1 MTDVCLQSSILWV
14 ITNTFFLCV
23 HANAGGGSG
32 VEIYTTPGDTES
44 DKIATIF
51 GEAFKNEFP
60 TETLRTDFSDGD
72 LDKEQRFYVLSKTK
86 MPSILTENFFMD
98 NVKDFQAILNTIEGR
113 QRIINYHVKAI
124 ITVKNNLYK
133 T

>member
-1 MTDVCLQSSILWV
+1 M
-14 ITNTFFLCV
+14 CV

-113 QRIINYHVKAI
+113 QRIINYHLKAI